1 MSSLDNARPQASG
14 ETKMY
19 SVVDAS
25 GEYLKTNGSR
35 TPASNEAATW
45 ETEAEAAKHIDRAT
59 DRVVE
64 ND

>member
-1 MSSLDNARPQASG
+1 
-14 ETKMY
+14 MY